1 MPHAEPQN
9 IPADLL
15 RQLLNAQNRTNELLE
30 ILIAIQTSDDDN
42 PDEESPNCYLDG
54 TPID

>member
-1 MPHAEPQN
+1 MPHVDPQD

-15 RQLLNAQNRTNELLE
+15 RQLINAQNRTNELLE
-30 ILIAIQTSDDDN
+30 ILIAIQTDDDD
-42 PDEESPNCYLDG
+42 PEDTQNCYLDG

>member
-1 MPHAEPQN
+1 MPHIEPQN

-30 ILIAIQTSDDDN
+30 ILIAIQTDDD

>member
-1 MPHAEPQN
+1 MPHIDSQN

-15 RQLLNAQNRTNELLE
+15 RQLISAQNRTNELLE
-30 ILIAIQTSDDDN
+30 ILIAIQTDDDPEDTQN
-42 PDEESPNCYLDG
+42 RYLDG

>member
-1 MPHAEPQN
+1 MPLAEPQN

-30 ILIAIQTSDDDN
+30 ILIAIQTDDDD
-42 PDEESPNCYLDG
+42 PDEEPQNCYLDG

>member
-15 RQLLNAQNRTNELLE
+15 RQLISAQNRTNQLLE
-30 ILIAIQTSDDDN
+30 ILIAIQTDDDDPEDTQN
-42 PDEESPNCYLDG
+42 RYLDG
-54 TPID
+54 TLID